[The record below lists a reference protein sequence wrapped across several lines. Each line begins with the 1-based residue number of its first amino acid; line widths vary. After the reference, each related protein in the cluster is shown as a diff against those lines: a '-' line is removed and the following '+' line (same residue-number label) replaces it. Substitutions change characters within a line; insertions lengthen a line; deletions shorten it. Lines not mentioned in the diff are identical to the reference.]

1 MNKSATLFTS
11 ALLALGL
18 AAGAMA
24 ADSSKAVAQTSA
36 DAPAA
41 ASAGA
46 AKTAKPAKPA
56 KKSSKK
62 SSHAK
67 KKSSTATTK

>member
-1 MNKSATLFTS
+1 MNKSGTLITS

-24 ADSSKAVAQTSA
+24 ADGSRVAAQTSA

-41 ASAGA
+41 PADA
-46 AKTAKPAKPA
+46 AKTAKPAK
-56 KKSSKK
+56 KSSSKK
-62 SSHAK
+62 SSKSK
-67 KKSSTATTK
+67 KKSSSATTK